1 MIPFSDSDVRHR
13 SFPIVNVLL
22 IGVNV
27 LVFLYELQLG
37 GLGLLRGGGDLDI
50 VSFFAKWGFI
60 PNELTQ
66 GVACTHQVLGF
77 ERCPQLPAEF
87 LARPEANLP
96 VFNLPGG
103 FILLNIDTP
112 LPTWTTIFSSMF
124 IHAGFFH
131 FAGNMMFLWV
141 FGDNVEDW
149 LGHFKYLVFYL
160 LAGIA
165 ATLSQLAIDPN
176 SLTPMIGASGAI
188 SGVMGAYMLLYPFNR
203 INTLIIF
210 FFLTVMR
217 LPAVGLL
224 GLWFPLAAYP
234 RSRFTGD
241 IERGERGFL
250 CPCGGLRCGSD
261 HGRRSQAGDRS
272 AGLAVAPGASTVG
285 LLVPNQARTGL
296 VFSGAG
302 RVTLFNPRRRSPFI
316 HYLNVGAP
324 VAP

>member
-50 VSFFAKWGFI
+50 VSLFAKWGFI

-224 GLWFPLAAYP
+224 GLWFLWQLIQGVGSLAISNEVSVAFFAHVGGFVAGAIMVAALKLVTGQP
-234 RSRFTGD
+234 VWPSRQGRQPWDYWYRTR
-241 IERGERGFL
+241 RG
-250 CPCGGLRCGSD
+250 PD
-261 HGRRSQAGDRS
+261 
-272 AGLAVAPGASTVG
+272 
-285 LLVPNQARTGL
+285 
-296 VFSGAG
+296 
-302 RVTLFNPRRRSPFI
+302 
-316 HYLNVGAP
+316 
-324 VAP
+324 

>member
-224 GLWFPLAAYP
+224 GLWFLWQLIQGVGSLAISNEVSVAFFAHVGGFVAGAIMVAALKLVTGQP
-234 RSRFTGD
+234 VWPSRQGRQPWDYWYRTR
-241 IERGERGFL
+241 RG
-250 CPCGGLRCGSD
+250 PD
-261 HGRRSQAGDRS
+261 
-272 AGLAVAPGASTVG
+272 
-285 LLVPNQARTGL
+285 
-296 VFSGAG
+296 
-302 RVTLFNPRRRSPFI
+302 
-316 HYLNVGAP
+316 
-324 VAP
+324 

>member
-1 MIPFSDSDVRHR
+1 MIPFSDSDIRHR
-13 SFPIVNVLL
+13 SFPVVNVLF

-37 GLGLLRGGGDLDI
+37 GLGLLQGGGDLDI
-50 VSFFAKWGFI
+50 VAFFAKWGFI

-66 GVACTHQVLGF
+66 GVACTHQVLGL
-77 ERCPQLPAEF
+77 ERCPELPAEF

-124 IHAGFFH
+124 IHGGFFH

-210 FFLTVMR
+210 YFLTVMR

-224 GLWFPLAAYP
+224 GLWFLWQLIQGVGSLAISNEVSVAFFAHVGGFVAGAIMVAALKLVTGQP
-234 RSRFTGD
+234 VWPSRQGRQPWDYWYRTR
-241 IERGERGFL
+241 RG
-250 CPCGGLRCGSD
+250 PD
-261 HGRRSQAGDRS
+261 
-272 AGLAVAPGASTVG
+272 
-285 LLVPNQARTGL
+285 
-296 VFSGAG
+296 
-302 RVTLFNPRRRSPFI
+302 
-316 HYLNVGAP
+316 
-324 VAP
+324 